1 MTAVEDDGT
10 PVAMFGLY
18 VINMLNGEAR
28 PWFLGTEAVFRY
40 PRELLVIGRRILGW
54 WGREFPVMENIVAVE
69 NDRSIRLLKHWGAL
83 LGTERQVLR
92 GIEFLPFHFPA
103 IQAASVAA

>member
-40 PRELLVIGRRILGW
+40 PRELLAVGRKIVEW
-54 WGREFPVMENIVAVE
+54 WSNEFPRLENIVSIE
-69 NDRSIRLLKHWGAL
+69 NEPAIRLLGKWGFEVGGEL
-83 LGTERQVLR
+83 EDHR
-92 GIEFLPFHFPA
+92 GIAFVPFRRFKP
-103 IQAASVAA
+103 SS